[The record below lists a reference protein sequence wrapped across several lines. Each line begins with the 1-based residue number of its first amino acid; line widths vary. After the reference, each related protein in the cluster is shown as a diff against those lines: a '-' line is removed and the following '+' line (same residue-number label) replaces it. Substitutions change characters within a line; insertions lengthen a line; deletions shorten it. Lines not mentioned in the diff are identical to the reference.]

1 MNSLQKTVFA
11 VVLALPFVVSAQE
24 AVVNGVSKQEAGAI
38 GDSAYVGGS
47 GSILF
52 DHAYVGDRGS
62 NAGGLLSAYNGGS
75 ALGRSASTYHGGV
88 VGYLNIKATPGNALG
103 LGGSEQYSVAKTAP
117 GGVSR
122 SAVGGKTLLFGYVP
136 LPVDPTASAV
146 AFDEARS
153 VNVVGIPTN
162 TSGFNIVQ
170 FNLSATMH
178 H

>member
-1 MNSLQKTVFA
+1 MNNLQKTVFA

-24 AVVNGVSKQEAGAI
+24 AVVSGMSKQEAGAI

-47 GSILF
+47 GSLLF
-52 DHAYVGDRGS
+52 DHVYVGGPRS
-62 NAGGLLSAYNGGS
+62 NAGGLLGAYNGGS
-75 ALGRSASTYHGGV
+75 ALGREASTYRGGV

-103 LGGSEQYSVAKTAP
+103 LGGSEQFSVAKTTP
-117 GGVSR
+117 GGVSQ
-122 SAVGGKTLLFGYVP
+122 SVVGGKTSLYGYVP
-136 LPVDPTASAV
+136 LPVDPTASAT

-153 VNVVGIPTN
+153 VNTAGVPTN
-162 TSGFNIVQ
+162 TSGFNFVQ